1 MVNKIVDYGP
11 LSYPIV
17 EVKGRT
23 WSAASQTIRRIR
35 AGETMPKN
43 ERRLTPKRQQFC
55 DEHAERLDATKAA
68 IKALVRTRITEK
80 G

>member
-1 MVNKIVDYGP
+1 MVNKIVDCGL

-23 WSAASQTIRRIR
+23 WSAASRRIR

-55 DEHAERLDATKAA
+55 DEHAERLDATKAT
-68 IKALVRTRITEK
+68 IKALVQTHIGSTQ
-80 G
+80 